1 LKAKCHLWKDLKL
14 PRLSM
19 SLTRLLGGRRASVGV
34 WIAVMMPG
42 LFMAVAMGVEAG
54 GWAAAQVSVQR
65 TADLAAIAGGIVC
78 SASSDKCTASGTMQT
93 AATFAARMAQLNGG
107 TGVVTGAPAWNPPG
121 QPPNTLT
128 DNMITVSFPGGYPT
142 TALQVTVQK
151 AIPATVSTV
160 FNATASY
167 TVTGS
172 GIARPVTTTTPPAA
186 GSAAAGQPCLL
197 ALSSSGTVSGQGSTY
212 WTMPNCTVRS
222 NGTVDV
228 TGGGGPLNTA
238 GIFAAGAVNIG
249 TGITVTGGKY
259 PNSGTIADPYAS
271 NTALQTDFTNAAA
284 LTGVSNIACGS
295 VGGVLGTAG
304 QYTGNNNCNG
314 TNTLPNGGTCV
325 TANGAVTCTMYPG
338 NYGSWTATSG
348 PNIFNMQPGLYL
360 FKGAISLTNNTTTNG
375 LGGVTIIT
383 AGSFTGSN
391 SFNFNVN
398 APTPTEVTNTGGVA
412 AIALASSS
420 STTATISGNAAFNVA
435 GVAYFPH
442 AIFDASGSSCNSSTP
457 CFGNNSTACLEII
470 ALSIKTTGNS
480 NFNSNCTSFGAAT
493 FTSTAGTTTT
503 AARVVH

>member
-1 LKAKCHLWKDLKL
+1 
-14 PRLSM
+14 
-19 SLTRLLGGRRASVGV
+19 V

-65 TADLAAIAGGIVC
+65 TADLAALAGGIVC
-78 SASSDKCTASGTMQT
+78 SNNGGCATAATKQT

-107 TGVVTGAPAWNPPG
+107 TGTATPSWNG
-121 QPPNTLT
+121 TDTLT
-128 DNMITVSFPGGYPT
+128 DNMITVSFPNTPPYASS
-142 TALQVTVQK
+142 ALLVTVHK

-172 GIARPVTTTTPPAA
+172 GVAQPVTTTTPPAA
-186 GSAAAGQPCLL
+186 GTAAAGQPCLL
-197 ALSSSGTVSGQGSTY
+197 ALSSTGTISGQGSTY

-228 TGGGGPLNTA
+228 HGGGGPLSTA
-238 GIFAAGAVNIG
+238 GIFAGGAVNIDNW
-249 TGITVTGGKY
+249 ITTTGGKY
-259 PNSGTIADPYAS
+259 PSSGIIVDPYAS
-271 NTALQTDFTNAAA
+271 NTALRNDFATAAA
-284 LTGVSNIACGS
+284 LTGVSNIACGT
-295 VGGVLGTAG
+295 VGGVLGTPG
-304 QYTGNNNCNG
+304 QNTGNNNCNG

-325 TANGAVTCTMYPG
+325 TANGGVTCTMYPG
-338 NYGSWTATSG
+338 NYGSWNATSG
-348 PNIFNMQPGLYL
+348 PNVFNLQPGLYL
-360 FKGAISLTNNTTTNG
+360 FKGAITLTNNTTTNG
-375 LGGVTIIT
+375 SGVTIVT
-383 AGSFTGSN
+383 AGSFTGTN
-391 SFNFNVN
+391 SFNFNVT
-398 APTPTEVTNTGGVA
+398 APTPTQATNTGGIS

-420 STTATISGNAAFNVA
+420 STTAVISGNAAFNVA
-435 GVAYFPH
+435 GVAYFPN

-470 ALSIKTTGNS
+470 AQSIKTTGNS
-480 NFNSNCTSFGAAT
+480 NFNSNCTLLGAAT